1 MKRKYILITLF
12 LLLAVYFLLPFLNDL
27 SQDKIP
33 YPIITIGD
41 TNILKDIEINSYAS
55 PIFLEGNEKAV
66 LIIHGY
72 LASPQEV
79 EQLANYL
86 NEKGYTVFAPLMEGH
101 GSDYKDLENVSW
113 EDWMEESEYY
123 YGLLDENYEEVK
135 VIGFSLGSL
144 SALELSMNY
153 ELDSLT
159 VIGSPIFIFL
169 EEINDLDFYVEEIS
183 EYIPY
188 FKKANVITDI
198 VIGRQTY
205 SFIPTS
211 SVLEVMEYSEEVR
224 DNLGKVDDEI
234 FIVHGNFDTTSDPY
248 SSEYIYENISS
259 EEKEIYYVN
268 SLHTVLMGIHDQD
281 VFENILEFIES

>member
-1 MKRKYILITLF
+1 
-12 LLLAVYFLLPFLNDL
+12 
-27 SQDKIP
+27 
-33 YPIITIGD
+33 
-41 TNILKDIEINSYAS
+41 
-55 PIFLEGNEKAV
+55 
-66 LIIHGY
+66 
-72 LASPQEV
+72 
-79 EQLANYL
+79 
-86 NEKGYTVFAPLMEGH
+86 
-101 GSDYKDLENVSW
+101 
-113 EDWMEESEYY
+113 
-123 YGLLDENYEEVK
+123 
-135 VIGFSLGSL
+135 
-144 SALELSMNY
+144 MNY